1 MPIRPSVLIGKQIAE
16 MLDPAKAGDG
26 YFYLKGDV
34 NTDGSWRVMVV
45 SGKIMSFQFRESGQ
59 WATKLAINPDDSKN
73 YILKTE
79 DINSYINMDELR
91 TALAISDEG
100 AMDGRSPVMDVI
112 DGYVAWQYP
121 GDNAWHNLI
130 PMSQLVGSPGSDGI
144 DGKDGD
150 PGTPGNPGEPG
161 RDGTDGKQIQLQ
173 VAAGNVQWKYDSD
186 ASWNN
191 IISLSSLS
199 GAPGKDGEDGSNGL
213 DGKNISLQV
222 SGGYIQ
228 WRRDGDA
235 SWSNLIATSSLKGD
249 PGNPGTN
256 GSNGVDGAS
265 VDLQVASGFI
275 QWKRTN
281 ENTWRNVVSLASLQG
296 SPGTPGTNGS
306 NGTDGKSVEL
316 QKTSTTIQWRKVGE
330 TAWQNLISISE
341 LTGAPGTNG
350 TNGNNGISYTPQTPV
365 TKSINPG
372 TTATPAP
379 YQHADLTKPYKV
391 IVNARS
397 TQAVTVAGLVSDK
410 LELRVGPTAA
420 SVALNGT
427 GGFSI
432 GVWESGI
439 TGIALMIGASVLDG
453 GQLAGDVPAGWYF
466 SVNRLTGTNATIVS
480 CFTQSLTP

>member
-16 MLDPAKAGDG
+16 LLDPSKAGDG
-26 YFYLKGDV
+26 YFYLKGDA

-45 SGKIMSFQFRESGQ
+45 TGKIMSFQYREAGIWSI
-59 WATKLAINPDDSKN
+59 KLAINADESKN
-73 YILKTE
+73 YIQKTE
-79 DINSYINMDELR
+79 DINAYINMDELR
-91 TALAISDEG
+91 TALAINDEG
-100 AMDGRSPVMDVI
+100 AMDGRSPVMDII

-150 PGTPGNPGEPG
+150 PGGPGNPGEPG

-173 VAAGNVQWKYDSD
+173 VAAGNVQWKYESD
-186 ASWNN
+186 TSWNN
-191 IISLSSLS
+191 LVSLSSLS
-199 GAPGKDGEDGSNGL
+199 GTPGKDGEDGTNGL

-249 PGNPGTN
+249 PGSPGTN
-256 GSNGVDGAS
+256 GTNGIDGAS

-275 QWKRTN
+275 QWKRAN
-281 ENTWRNVVSLASLQG
+281 ETTWRNVVSLASLQG
-296 SPGTPGTNGS
+296 SPGTPGTNG
-306 NGTDGKSVEL
+306 
-316 QKTSTTIQWRKVGE
+316 
-330 TAWQNLISISE
+330 ISF
-341 LTGAPGTNG
+341 
-350 TNGNNGISYTPQTPV
+350 TPQTPAP
-365 TKSINPG
+365 KSINPG
-372 TTATPAP
+372 TAATPSA

-410 LELRVGPTAA
+410 LELRIGPTAA

-453 GQLAGDVPAGWYF
+453 GQLSGDVPAGWYF
-466 SVNRLTGTNATIVS
+466 AINRLTGNSATIVS